1 MNLKNDLNLAFKPK
15 MLSSVMEID
24 IAKAIKFMSIYTL
37 IWLVIHIVF
46 ALINGLIDGKALGG
60 VFLFSTLTGLSSA
73 ILIVLGLFIVG
84 LVAGYC
90 SKWFKGMND
99 ITKTI
104 GLVAYGVLP
113 IVIIAVVRDLLLFI
127 STIGGH
133 FLATGFFWVNII
145 LFIIT
150 FIWLAL
156 LATEAIGLADTLK
169 KGSAFVC
176 FILGFVMAA
185 LINWPI
191 NWVLVKIVTAILA
204 GVI

>member
-37 IWLVIHIVF
+37 IWLVIHIIF

-176 FILGFVMAA
+176 FILGFIVAA